1 MIVPPR
7 NLSAM
12 PRWGSTSRRRIRP
25 SLLFSPSPIR
35 DGDPKYLHRATI
47 RICGQG
53 EDASPSFREPCVRV
67 RVPQVLSPP
76 RGHALAQAFRWP
88 QVPRPRRVRRLS
100 PKNERTVAL
109 AAA

>member
-25 SLLFSPSPIR
+25 SLLFSPNPIR

-53 EDASPSFREPCVRV
+53 GYAASPPTRAHSRLGRCLSRRRENAAPEPHAATSASRVTSKLGKPC
-67 RVPQVLSPP
+67 
-76 RGHALAQAFRWP
+76 
-88 QVPRPRRVRRLS
+88 
-100 PKNERTVAL
+100 
-109 AAA
+109 